1 MAQGHALGDDPA
13 QRVPEEVRRLP
24 AERVEDGDRVV
35 GLAVLF
41 ARREAGGAGG
51 GDRSDRAAHLAA
63 VAAEGRHPHL
73 LAALTEAGA
82 PPPADPA
89 DRDALFV
96 RLLRRLLPAMLDEG
110 GGDGEGEGG

>member
-41 ARREAGGAGG
+41 ARREAGG
-51 GDRSDRAAHLAA
+51 GDRSDRAAHLAS

-110 GGDGEGEGG
+110 DGEGG